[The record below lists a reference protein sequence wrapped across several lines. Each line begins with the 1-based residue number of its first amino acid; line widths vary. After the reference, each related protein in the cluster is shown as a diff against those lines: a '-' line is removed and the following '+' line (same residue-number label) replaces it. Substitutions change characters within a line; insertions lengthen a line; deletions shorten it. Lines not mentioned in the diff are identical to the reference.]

1 MCVYAYTRAWSHFSC
16 IWLFVTLWTVAHQAP
31 LSKGFSRQE
40 YWSGLPCPPLKHLP
54 NPGIKPASLLSP
66 TLAGKFFTTIATCE
80 AHIRVCVC
88 MCVCAQVHVVKK
100 SKVHIWALW
109 VKCATFVKIRCQ
121 IPFCLYVHKK
131 TLKEYT
137 RKWNKNGY
145 NCREGEVRAGKKED
159 SYEIK
164 ALLLYAFERFLY
176 FFSLFWMWIHYVFIK
191 FKYTYIS

>member
-145 NCREGEVRAGKKED
+145 NCREGKSELERRKTATRLKPFC
-159 SYEIK
+159 YM
-164 ALLLYAFERFLY
+164 LLKDFYI
-176 FFSLFWMWIHYVFIK
+176 FFFILNVNPLCFHK
-191 FKYTYIS
+191 I